1 MGRLI
6 LWLLCS
12 CVLGASAS
20 AQANVPRELTDAE
33 AVEIGAA
40 INNVKKLPAH
50 RLDRRLPKV
59 ALADWLEAQTGPD
72 AKTNWVYRSD
82 PAAGSAGWQRL
93 PDAVEADITLN
104 DRQSIVV
111 QVAVTHC
118 GRQIVGCQ
126 RHVPSVFRIYV
137 ITGKNATTGK
147 FESAELGRM
156 SDLPHFLQGLRE
168 TSN

>member
-1 MGRLI
+1 MTLPYTKGRCHGPIDFVVAVQLRAWR
-6 LWLLCS
+6 LGVCS
-12 CVLGASAS
+12 
-20 AQANVPRELTDAE
+20 
-33 AVEIGAA
+33 
-40 INNVKKLPAH
+40 
-50 RLDRRLPKV
+50 
-59 ALADWLEAQTGPD
+59 
-72 AKTNWVYRSD
+72 
-82 PAAGSAGWQRL
+82 AAGSAVWQRL

-111 QVAVTHC
+111 QVAVTYC
-118 GRQIVGCQ
+118 DRQIAGCQ

-156 SDLPHFLQGLRE
+156 SDLPHFLRGLRE